1 MNVNANLTIFN
12 FRGVSKATARSTY
25 FRTVIRGVNFYT
37 DQKTRVTDS
46 GGLVS
51 ADMYK
56 VRIPE
61 DANTEG
67 KQYIDAVT
75 YKKLSDEEAKNYWT
89 IDNGDLF
96 GRGILEEFDKEASFL
111 KQQYTGKVMSFSD
124 NRRGCTPHW
133 RIGGA

>member
-1 MNVNANLTIFN
+1 MNVNADLTLFN
-12 FRGVSKATARSTY
+12 YRGVNKTTARPVY
-25 FRTVIRGVNFYT
+25 IRTVIRGVNFYT
-37 DQKTRVTDS
+37 DQKTRVADS

-56 VRIPE
+56 IRIPE
-61 DANTEG
+61 DADAEG
-67 KQYIDAVT
+67 KKYVDAVE
-75 YKKLSDEEAKNYWT
+75 YKKLSDEEAMNCWT

-96 GRGILEEFDKEASFL
+96 GRGVLPEFEKEAAFL

-124 NRRGCTPHW
+124 NRRGGIPHW